1 MGEIVVES
9 ATKRRGGEANTKK
22 EFFVKELA
30 NTIFYACRALLRSA

>member
-9 ATKRRGGEANTKK
+9 ATKRGGEANTKK